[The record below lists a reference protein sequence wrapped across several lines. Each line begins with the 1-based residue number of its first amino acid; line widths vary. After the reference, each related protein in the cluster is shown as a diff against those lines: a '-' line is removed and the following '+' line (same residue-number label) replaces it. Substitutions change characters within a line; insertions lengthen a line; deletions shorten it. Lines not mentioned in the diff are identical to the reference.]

1 MTTSGTYTG
10 TYTVID
16 IRRVVDCFAADY
28 DMIAQATGLA
38 SQGLVTDTVH
48 DVKLLAE
55 MEYLAGVDIVLQDPY
70 GTVVRAAKYTVSTDA
85 SLWATERP
93 GNNLWPRIASG
104 SLVVVVSYTHKWLD
118 LGEERRRKFQREYL
132 RISWVPSGIDLSY
145 PRLLGQVDRRYASNA
160 YGMERTSYS

>member
-1 MTTSGTYTG
+1 MTTG
-10 TYTVID
+10 TYTATYTVVD

-55 MEYLAGVDIVLQDPY
+55 MEYLGGVDIVLQDQY
-70 GTVVRAAKYTVSTDA
+70 GRVVRAAKYTVSTDA
-85 SLWATERP
+85 SLWAAERP
-93 GNNLWPRIASG
+93 GNNLWPRIARG
-104 SLVVVVSYTHKWLD
+104 SLVVVVSYTRKWWD
-118 LGEERRRKFQREYL
+118 LGEERRRRFQREHL
-132 RISWVPSGIDLSY
+132 RIDLSY
-145 PRLLGQVDRRYASNA
+145 PGLFGQVDRRYVSNA

>member
-1 MTTSGTYTG
+1 MTTGIYTA
-10 TYTVID
+10 TYTVVD

-55 MEYLAGVDIVLQDPY
+55 MEYLAGVDIVLQDQY
-70 GTVVRAAKYTVSTDA
+70 GRVVRAAKYTVSSDA

-104 SLVVVVSYTHKWLD
+104 SLVVVVSYTRKWWD
-118 LGEERRRKFQREYL
+118 LGEERRRRFQGDYL
-132 RISWVPSGIDLSY
+132 RISWVPSVIDLSY
-145 PRLLGQVDRRYASNA
+145 PGLFGQVDRRYASNA
-160 YGMERTSYS
+160 YGMERTRYS

>member
-1 MTTSGTYTG
+1 MTPGTYTA
-10 TYTVID
+10 TYTVVD

-55 MEYLAGVDIVLQDPY
+55 MEYLAGVDIVLQDQF
-70 GTVVRAAKYTVSTDA
+70 GRVVRAAKYTVSTDA

-93 GNNLWPRIASG
+93 GNSLWPRATSG
-104 SLVVVVSYTHKWLD
+104 RLVVVVSYTRKWWD
-118 LGEERRRKFQREYL
+118 LSEERRRRFQREYL
-132 RISWVPSGIDLSY
+132 RICWVPSGIDLSY
-145 PRLLGQVDRRYASNA
+145 PGLFGQVDRHYASNA